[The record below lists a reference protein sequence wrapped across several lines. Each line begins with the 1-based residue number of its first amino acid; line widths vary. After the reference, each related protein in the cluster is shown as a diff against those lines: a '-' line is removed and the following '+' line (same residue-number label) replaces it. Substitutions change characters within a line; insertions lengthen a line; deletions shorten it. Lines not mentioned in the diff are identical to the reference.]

1 MTDRALAADP
11 ADTEP
16 LLYNPFDPAFRA
28 DPYPFYDRLRRE
40 APAHVTPMGLTI
52 LTRYDDISHT
62 LRSNDFSRD
71 VDSNATPREDLIF
84 ERRRERRNGGA
95 KTILNLDPP
104 DHTRLRRLVS
114 KAFTPSAIEALRH
127 RIEAQVDAV
136 LDVAAERGSM
146 ELVDE
151 LAFPVPFQVI
161 SDLLA
166 LPQDR

>member
-1 MTDRALAADP
+1 
-11 ADTEP
+11 
-16 LLYNPFDPAFRA
+16 
-28 DPYPFYDRLRRE
+28 
-40 APAHVTPMGLTI
+40 MGLTI
-52 LTRYDDISHT
+52 ITRYDDVSRT

-71 VDSNATPREDLIF
+71 VDANATPREDPIF
-84 ERRRERRNGGA
+84 ERRRERRNDGA

-127 RIEAQVDAV
+127 RIEEQVDAV

-151 LAFPVPFQVI
+151 LAVPRPVPG
-161 SDLLA
+161 DLRS
-166 LPQDR
+166 PRHPPGSG